1 MSAPAKPAFTLG
13 DLAAIVHQRASAS
26 PEQSWTARLLA
37 AGPERVARKFGEE
50 ALEAMIAAVQ
60 GDKAALTAEAA
71 DVLFHLLVL
80 LEAGGIDLDD
90 VMSIL
95 ERRTSQSG
103 LAEKAARSSKSTD

>member
-1 MSAPAKPAFTLG
+1 
-13 DLAAIVHQRASAS
+13 
-26 PEQSWTARLLA
+26 
-37 AGPERVARKFGEE
+37 
-50 ALEAMIAAVQ
+50 VQ